1 MPKTARL
8 SPQADTIM
16 EHVRGVV
23 GKRWFIRR
31 TEMMRILDSLQAAGI
46 LTPES
51 GWLPGITSQEALSRA
66 WGEACWGC
74 TMVCIAPGSEA
85 GEPADIRYDQPGT
98 MAPYQHSLVIFAT
111 PGAASGDGTFDWLR
125 SHCGRLLVVGK

>member
-1 MPKTARL
+1 MPKTTRPV
-8 SPQADTIM
+8 PQADAIM
-16 EHVRGVV
+16 FYVRRIV
-23 GKRWFIRR
+23 GRRHRIRR
-31 TEMMRILDSLQAAGI
+31 HEMVAILDSLQTAGI
-46 LTPES
+46 LAPES
-51 GWLPGITSQEALSRA
+51 GWLPGVKDPGALSTA
-66 WGEACWGC
+66 WSEACWGC